1 MIRRIHR
8 KSNNSR
14 NSVKRFE
21 SGRSNSRSR
30 NIRNTR
36 SRRFE
41 TQRVNNRSLRRRFE
55 AFESQDNFENAYRE
69 LQSFAKKLVKEYGE
83 EVTDEMNVVFWAKD
97 ENGTPCLVEGAYNYW
112 SGDAE
117 LTMTEIANGASPNG
131 FISKL
136 DKCIDR
142 RGAYVAEYYAEA
154 VAEDVIDRFDLDI
167 YRTDLQSIIWNDGDT
182 SVDFQALISYLRDD
196 CGIEIDDE
204 DRLIDDIE
212 NSCGDHDN
220 AIIEYGWEYSTVE
233 QGNLWYG
240 RSNHA
245 DGPIFGE
252 VVLIGGYS
260 ENIREWDG
268 NDAREDINEKGLRKL
283 ADAIA
288 QGKTERPRW

>member
-14 NSVKRFE
+14 NSGKRFE

-30 NIRNTR
+30 NVRNTR

-41 TQRVNNRSLRRRFE
+41 TQRVNNRRLRRRFE
-55 AFESQDNFENAYRE
+55 AFESQDNFEQAYRE

-97 ENGTPCLVEGAYNYW
+97 ENGTPCLVEGAYNHW

-117 LTMTEIANGASPNG
+117 LTMTEIANGERPNG

-167 YRTDLQSIIWNDGDT
+167 SRMDLQSIIWNDGDT

-204 DRLIDDIE
+204 DRLIDAIE

-220 AIIEYGWEYSTVE
+220 EIIEYGWEYSTVE

-268 NDAREDINEKGLRKL
+268 NDEREDINEKGLRKL

>member
-8 KSNNSR
+8 NSNNSR

-117 LTMTEIANGASPNG
+117 LTITEIANGASPNG

-136 DKCIDR
+136 DKCIAR

-182 SVDFQALISYLRDD
+182 SVDFLS
-196 CGIEIDDE
+196 
-204 DRLIDDIE
+204 
-212 NSCGDHDN
+212 
-220 AIIEYGWEYSTVE
+220 
-233 QGNLWYG
+233 
-240 RSNHA
+240 
-245 DGPIFGE
+245 P
-252 VVLIGGYS
+252 
-260 ENIREWDG
+260 
-268 NDAREDINEKGLRKL
+268 
-283 ADAIA
+283 
-288 QGKTERPRW
+288 